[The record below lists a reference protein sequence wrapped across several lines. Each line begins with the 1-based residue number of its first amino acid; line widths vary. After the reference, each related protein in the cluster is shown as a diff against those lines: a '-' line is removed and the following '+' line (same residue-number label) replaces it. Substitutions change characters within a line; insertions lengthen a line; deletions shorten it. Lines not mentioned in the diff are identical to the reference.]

1 MDGNSSESVAE
12 TDTEHSDL
20 CIMVSDKSTEIKC
33 DSCCEVFE
41 QEQLFKCTTCN
52 NLLESTDTVKFNCD
66 CCILHHLRK
75 GHELLDHKSLKP
87 AVCKAHKN
95 LCSMYCSNCE
105 KILCPNCISNHPNHK
120 VMSIEQRAS
129 EVRSK
134 VFELIAD
141 MDSCEKSV
149 RSTHDRLNEHEET
162 RTKSYEKLVLD
173 VSSEMDALKKNIL
186 DRIKSEH
193 DKMVKVVR
201 DSGNNYERLLQCQS
215 DLRELLCVSDGNM
228 VERFEEKANQVTEVK
243 IRESELKLCHFDGVD
258 YSMSKEI
265 TPLAKSFSD
274 DFVGQIQFPKLAF
287 LSGNSFVYSKKCGS
301 LYSVEYK
308 NFEITVHECNFKEHQ
323 DGHVEMFKIELATYE
338 SDTPICDMQAFF
350 LIQHPSEPTILIKI
364 SNLLHLFEVKSKS
377 FRVIKS
383 TLQIY
388 QIPLFFESISKDNF
402 AEFVYWDE
410 VNKIVRQTNKKSV
423 EYKCTSL
430 PHVVNSWHDDT
441 FVHFVNQQIDVIE
454 IETHPPAKVVCSVI
468 KYSVHG
474 VSDISCISHIKRL
487 LIIWSLSTSS
497 LTFFSRSDPESEYQ
511 LCCKV
516 PYGSSFNYFPVR
528 PPYGSSF
535 NYFPARPREVSVNLS
550 FLVTA
555 KYQDERGHWVNKN
568 VFMIKVPWLKYLAP
582 QVLDIRKAD
591 SRLQLKN

>member
-12 TDTEHSDL
+12 TDTEHSD
-20 CIMVSDKSTEIKC
+20 CCVMVSDKPTEIRC

-66 CCILHHLRK
+66 CCIIHHLRK
-75 GHELLDHKSLKP
+75 GHEILDYKSLKP

-105 KILCPNCISNHPNHK
+105 EVLCPNCISNHPNHK

-186 DRIKSEH
+186 DHIKSEH
-193 DKMVKVVR
+193 DKMVKIVK
-201 DSGNNYERLLQCQS
+201 DSGNNYERLLRCQS
-215 DLRELLCVSDGNM
+215 DLRELLCFSDGNL
-228 VERFEEKANQVTEVK
+228 VEQFKEKANQATEVK
-243 IRESELKLCHFDGVD
+243 TKESELKLCHFDGVD

-274 DFVGQIQFPKLAF
+274 DFVGQINIPKVVVS
-287 LSGNSFVYSKKCGS
+287 LSGNSFVYSKECGS

-308 NFEITVHECNFKEHQ
+308 NFEITVYECKFEEHR
-323 DGHVEMFKIELATYE
+323 DGHVEMSKINLAMYE
-338 SDTPICDMQAFF
+338 SDTPICDIQVFF
-350 LIQHPSEPTILIKI
+350 LMEFDSESAILIKT
-364 SNLLHLFEVKSKS
+364 SNLLHLFEVESKS

-383 TLQIY
+383 SLQIQ
-388 QIPLFFESISKDNF
+388 QIPLFFVSLSSDNV

-410 VNKIVRQTNKKSV
+410 VNKVVGQTNKKNV
-423 EYKCTSL
+423 EYECNSL
-430 PHVVNSWHDDT
+430 PLVVNSWHDDT
-441 FVHFVNQQIDVIE
+441 YVHFVNQQIDVIE
-454 IETHPPAKVVCSVI
+454 IETHPPAKVVSSVI

-474 VSDISCISHIKRL
+474 VTDISCISHIKRL

-497 LTFFSRSDPESEYQ
+497 LTFFSRLGDQCEYQ

-516 PYGSSFNYFPVR
+516 PFGSSFNYFPVHR
-528 PPYGSSF
+528 
-535 NYFPARPREVSVNLS
+535 REVSVNFS

-555 KYQDERGHWVNKN
+555 KYQDERGHWVYKN
-568 VFMIKVPWLKYLAP
+568 VFKIKIP
-582 QVLDIRKAD
+582 
-591 SRLQLKN
+591 